1 MKKRLCAPSD
11 ILMMTLLTVTF
22 LFSVIPVMAD
32 AQEAV
37 QEQIYGYQLMTP
49 LEQEQY
55 RARMRSAA
63 TSEERLRIRNEHHE
77 RMQVR
82 AREKGVMLPDEPPES
97 GMGQGRGMGQGGGM
111 GSGGGTGSGGGNR

>member
-1 MKKRLCAPSD
+1 MKKRLYAPSK
-11 ILMMTLLTVTF
+11 ILMMTLLTMTF
-22 LFSVIPVMAD
+22 LFSVIPGMAD

-55 RARMRSAA
+55 RARMHSAA
-63 TSEERLRIRNEHHE
+63 TPEERLRIRNEHHE

-82 AREKGVMLPDEPPES
+82 AREQGVMLPDEPPES
-97 GMGQGRGMGQGGGM
+97 GMGQGRGMGYGSGGMGQGGM
-111 GSGGGTGSGGGNR
+111 GSGGGKR